1 MPCPQALCQK
11 KIACR
16 KWQDHPSSLMLR
28 ELFRPSF
35 YLFHPRSSI
44 QRSLSTW
51 YTFTNWLY
59 VFKTTTWQTMTSII
73 VDAFESLA
81 HQPHAPLTQQEKHVF
96 KQVQNALQERLTF
109 PPKEWRSQIKKKEM
123 QQSHQSKVDKVK
135 KILQEMKSLTKPLDD
150 EEQTE
155 RLPVIFDNVCFD
167 HDYAKQR
174 SILPDLS
181 SDDDD
186 DDKEDIVKPNTNRS
200 SSTFLNMPSLDSI
213 LLEEKPLPKTTIEV
227 VIEDEEDWSGVVDKV
242 RENEMKYNSLR
253 CQRTKNKQLDYQ
265 VILTE
270 ELKRLFAKTSRK
282 ISRSK
287 LDIMESEH
295 SCSRQPVKKQLE
307 TPVTKVTPIIPKRK
321 LMRIDHNISKSIE
334 VYEKEMKEKVNKSD
348 ERVALLHEVIQLRKL
363 LYQKE
368 SALKINKKTR
378 TPRRSRPKI
387 DDVASSGEISSQ
399 GSSVSVELCPNSP
412 CLESQV
418 CSPVPS
424 HASLDAV
431 PSPTPSCEGS
441 IAISLPPSL
450 AFATKEHNIYESYIE
465 SVMRRD
471 GLNSSKASSSGYSQ
485 SACSS
490 NTSGFMSPALRRT
503 KHVNARSI
511 TQKVMQWKHRLPRED
526 SRPKTPPTPLFWTEN
541 ASDITG
547 PRSPINFD
555 GLDFW
560 IM

>member
-1 MPCPQALCQK
+1 MA
-11 KIACR
+11 
-16 KWQDHPSSLMLR
+16 
-28 ELFRPSF
+28 
-35 YLFHPRSSI
+35 
-44 QRSLSTW
+44 
-51 YTFTNWLY
+51 
-59 VFKTTTWQTMTSII
+59 SII
-73 VDAFESLA
+73 IDAFESLA

-96 KQVQNALQERLTF
+96 KKVQNALQKLTF
-109 PPKEWRSQIKKKEM
+109 PPEEWRSLIKKKM

-287 LDIMESEH
+287 LEIMESEH
-295 SCSRQPVKKQLE
+295 SRCRQPVKKQLE
-307 TPVTKVTPIIPKRK
+307 TSDTKATSIIPKRK
-321 LMRIDHNISKSIE
+321 LMRIDHKISKSIK
-334 VYEKEMKEKVNKSD
+334 VYEKEMKEKVNESNEGVQVDKCVVAEQSIQSLSTPLPQ
-348 ERVALLHEVIQLRKL
+348 RTCPPVALLHEVIQLKKL
-363 LYQKE
+363 LHQKE
-368 SALKINKKTR
+368 SVLKINKRTR

-387 DDVASSGEISSQ
+387 DNIASSGEMSSQ
-399 GSSVSVELCPNSP
+399 GSSVSVKFCPNSP
-412 CLESQV
+412 CLDSQV
-418 CSPVPS
+418 CSPVTS
-424 HASLDAV
+424 HALLDAV

-450 AFATKEHNIYESYIE
+450 ASATKEHNIYESYFD

-471 GLNSSKASSSGYSQ
+471 ELNSSKASSSGYSQ
-485 SACSS
+485 SVCSS
-490 NTSGFMSPALRRT
+490 NTSYFMSPALHRT

-511 TQKVMQWKHRLPRED
+511 TQKVMQWKHRLPREH
-526 SRPKTPPTPLFWTEN
+526 SRPKTPRTPLFWTDN

-547 PRSPINFD
+547 SGSPINLD
-555 GLDFW
+555 GLDF
-560 IM
+560 